1 MENIPRGNES
11 TRGKL
16 RLPEHPPPPFSSFPA
31 SSHFGGGV
39 FQPGAE
45 TERKRPDGKNFRSHL
60 TNPLPEVCPLAHE
73 ESIKLCSLGLSPK
86 DFGASLAHVG
96 AAHLPSSRRPCTVPA
111 GPEQALAHLPPT
123 PGLLPSPVALDN
135 LLKSPSFCCV
145 TLVSSEWVLGMK

>member
-16 RLPEHPPPPFSSFPA
+16 RLPEHPPPFSSFPA

-45 TERKRPDGKNFRSHL
+45 TERKRPDGKNFRSRL

-111 GPEQALAHLPPT
+111 GPEQALAHLPPDSR
-123 PGLLPSPVALDN
+123 GCSLALW
-135 LLKSPSFCCV
+135 P
-145 TLVSSEWVLGMK
+145 